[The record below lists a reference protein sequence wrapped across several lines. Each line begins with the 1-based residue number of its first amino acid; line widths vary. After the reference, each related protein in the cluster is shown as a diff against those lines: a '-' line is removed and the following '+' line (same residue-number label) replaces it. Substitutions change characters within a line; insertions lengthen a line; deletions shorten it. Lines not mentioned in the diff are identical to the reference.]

1 MFRRI
6 LPALAALALIAAAC
20 SDDADPAGDSAGPGD
35 SVDGAIDDE
44 GSEGEAVAG
53 EGQPAPPA
61 TLEVVGRAE
70 YVTGGDVLIHYDGPA
85 DEPVFE
91 AGGVVLGST
100 PRGDGYYVVEG
111 FDVGAVSI
119 ESGGGI
125 VDVVNHPITG
135 PVFSGPHQEK
145 LFCALDR
152 FELTPTGDE
161 NCSAETSVRFGY
173 VGDDGFVE
181 TADVPA
187 DATAI
192 RLEMGTINR
201 GIYSIAVADPSLGAD
216 PIPSGKNLLYMFGGG
231 CGNGHIQ
238 ASGQIPGSSVLDV
251 GALEAGYVV
260 ATSTFNVLQTH
271 CNDVLSAETLMMT
284 KERVNELAGPINL
297 TVGRGGSGG
306 AIQQYS
312 IVQNYPGL
320 LDAVNASVSFPDSAT
335 ISGGVT
341 DCGLLLEF
349 YGSEEGASFTD
360 EQKLAVNGH
369 GTIQF
374 CEAWAQ
380 LFLPSVYADRGCDG
394 AVPAEEIY
402 DAADNPGGIRCTL
415 QDSASN
421 LFGVDENGF
430 GRRPLDNTGI
440 EYGRNALN
448 DGVISVEQFLDMNEN
463 IGGYDLD
470 GVIVAERTAADADV
484 IEIAYSTGRVLR
496 GDAGVLDIPI
506 IDVDLYSDLGF
517 DIHDRFRLFTIRD
530 RMAGDDG
537 TPAGN
542 RVIWTR
548 SGSGLLTLISDGEGS
563 VDADDASPVP
573 SPTQVADW
581 LVEWATTGERPEGVA
596 DDCLIDGERIV
607 GDDVFDDGQPCAETY
622 PYFGD
627 PRTAAGQ
634 SLSNDIMKCTTAE
647 PQADTYE
654 VDFTDAQFERLQ
666 QIFPEGVCD
675 YTVPG
680 VGQVPLSGTW
690 LEY

>member
-1 MFRRI
+1 MFRR
-6 LPALAALALIAAAC
+6 LFFALFAVALVAAAC
-20 SDDADPAGDSAGPGD
+20 SDDAESTADPAGVE
-35 SVDGAIDDE
+35 VDDAADGGSDDE
-44 GSEGEAVAG
+44 PAG
-53 EGQPAPPA
+53 EGQPALPA

-70 YVTGGDVLIHYDGPA
+70 YVTGGDVLLRYEGSA

-91 AGGVVLGST
+91 SNGEALSST
-100 PRGDGYYVVEG
+100 SRGDGYYVVG
-111 FDVGAVSI
+111 GLDLGPVTI
-119 ESGGGI
+119 ESDGGL
-125 VDVVNHPITG
+125 VEVVNHAVTG

-152 FELTPTGDE
+152 FDLTPTGDD
-161 NCSAETSVRFGY
+161 NCSAETVVKYGY
-173 VGDDGFVE
+173 VGDEGFVE

-201 GIYSIAVADPSLGAD
+201 GIYSIAVADPTLGAE
-216 PIPSGKNLLYMFGGG
+216 PIPAGKNLIYMFGGG
-231 CGNGHIQ
+231 CGNGHTQ
-238 ASGQIPGSSVLDV
+238 ASGLVAGSSVLDV
-251 GALEAGYVV
+251 EALEAGYIV

-284 KERVNELAGPINL
+284 KERINELAGPINL

-320 LDAVNASVSFPDSAT
+320 LDAVNASVSFPDSAS

-349 YGSEEGASFTD
+349 YGTESGASFTD

-374 CEAWAQ
+374 CNAWAQ

-394 AVPAEEIY
+394 AVPLDEIY
-402 DAADNPGGIRCTL
+402 DAETNPTGIRCTL

-430 GRRPLDNTGI
+430 GRRPLDNAGI
-440 EYGRNALN
+440 EYGRRALN
-448 DGVISVEQFLDMNEN
+448 DGIISVDQFLDLNEN

-470 GVIVAERTAADADV
+470 GNIVGERTVADADL
-484 IEIAYSTGRVLR
+484 IELAYSTGRVLR
-496 GDAGVLDIPI
+496 GDSGVLDIPI
-506 IDVDLYSDLGF
+506 IDVDLYSDFGF

-530 RMAGDDG
+530 RMANEDG
-537 TPAGN
+537 SRAGN

-548 SGSGLLTLISDGEGS
+548 GGSGLLTLVGGGDGGQINDEA
-563 VDADDASPVP
+563 ADTVP
-573 SPTQVADW
+573 SSTQVADW
-581 LVEWATTGERPEGVA
+581 LVEWATTGERPVGVA
-596 DDCLIDGERIV
+596 DDCIIDGVRIV
-607 GDDVFDDGQPCAETY
+607 GDDVFDEGQPCAETY
-622 PYFGD
+622 PYHGD

-634 SLSNDIMKCTTAE
+634 PLANDILKCTTAA
-647 PQADTYE
+647 PDLGNYE
-654 VDFTDAQFERLQ
+654 VDFTPEQFERLQ
-666 QIFPEGVCD
+666 LIFPQGVCD
-675 YTVPG
+675 YG
-680 VGQVPLSGTW
+680 EAGIGQVPLSGTW